1 MQVCAR
7 RYINNPS
14 YFSARHA
21 LSVYICIVY
30 SSDTPFFFSYLTYY
44 LGLIIWCAWKVM
56 QAHITSDLLVYIYT
70 ILFAKKG
77 TQYTTL

>member
-21 LSVYICIVY
+21 LSVYIYMHVY
-30 SSDTPFFFSYLTYY
+30 SSDTPFFFLLLNILSWIDHLVCMESYASPHYIRL
-44 LGLIIWCAWKVM
+44 A
-56 QAHITSDLLVYIYT
+56 SVYIYN
-70 ILFAKKG
+70 LVC
-77 TQYTTL
+77 